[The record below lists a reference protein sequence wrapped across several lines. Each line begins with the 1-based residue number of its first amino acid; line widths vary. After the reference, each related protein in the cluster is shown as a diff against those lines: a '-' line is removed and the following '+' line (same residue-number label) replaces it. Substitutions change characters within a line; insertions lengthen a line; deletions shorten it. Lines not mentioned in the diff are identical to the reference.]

1 MPKHATGPASALDEQ
16 TLLANADAYSFRAR
30 MDKRTAEG
38 PIFVSARGSTVTD
51 IAGKEYLDF
60 NSGQMCSAL
69 GHNHPT
75 IVAAIKQAAD
85 TMIHAHSSH
94 YNVKEI
100 ELATRLGRIMPRPL
114 KKSLFGESGSDANE
128 MAMMIARKFTGGYE
142 IASPHISFHGL
153 SDATR
158 AVTFAGWHAGHGH
171 LPGGTQAIVAPYCYR
186 CPLAQTF
193 PKCELACLT
202 TSFELLDAQST
213 GRPAAVITEPLF
225 SAGGVI
231 EPPPGWLR
239 RLKELCAERGMLLIV
254 DEEQTG
260 LGKLGAMFGFERDGI
275 VPDIV
280 TIAKHFGGGVGIS
293 AVTTTA
299 EIEERVVASGYAA
312 THSHSNDPLICGAGI
327 ASLDV
332 VEQEDVPAKA
342 RAIGEQMHERL
353 EALRQRYEMI
363 GDIRGRGQLTGV
375 ELVRSRHDKEPATDE
390 GQRIGKLCFE
400 QGLIF
405 SLRRKGSVL
414 RFVPPATTTPDQIDR
429 AMDIL
434 GGALE
439 AVSISR
445 DRHAVA
451 QPD

>member
-1 MPKHATGPASALDEQ
+1 MLGDRIRMGAIPMTKRAGTEHAGSGTAHDEQ

-51 IAGKEYLDF
+51 IKGKEYLDF

-75 IVAAIKQAAD
+75 VVAAIKQAAD

-114 KKSLFGESGSDANE
+114 KKSLFGESGADANE

-158 AVTFAGWHAGHGH
+158 AVTFSGWHAGHGH
-171 LPGGTQAIVAPYCYR
+171 LPGGTYAIVAPYCYR
-186 CPLAQTF
+186 CPLAQSF
-193 PKCELACLT
+193 PKCKLACLK
-202 TSFELLDAQST
+202 TSFELLDAQTT

-231 EPPPGWLR
+231 EPPPGWLKALQEMCHQR
-239 RLKELCAERGMLLIV
+239 NMLLIV

-260 LGKLGAMFGFERDGI
+260 LGKLGQMFGFQAEGV

-280 TIAKHFGGGVGIS
+280 TVAKHFGGGVGIS

-299 EIEERVVASGYAA
+299 AIEDKVVREGYAA
-312 THSHSNDPLICGAGI
+312 THSHANDPLICAAGT
-327 ASLDV
+327 ASLDII
-332 VEQEDVPAKA
+332 EKENVPEKA
-342 RAIGEQMHERL
+342 RKIGAHMRLRL
-353 EALRQRYEMI
+353 EAFQQRYEMI
-363 GDIRGRGQLTGV
+363 GDVRGRGQLTGI
-375 ELVRSRHDKEPATDE
+375 ELVRDR
-390 GQRIGKLCFE
+390 
-400 QGLIF
+400 
-405 SLRRKGSVL
+405 SVL
-414 RFVPPATTTPDQIDR
+414 RFVPPSTTTDDQIDA
-429 AMDIL
+429 AMDL
-434 GGALE
+434 VGKALE
-439 AVSISR
+439 T
-445 DRHAVA
+445 VA
-451 QPD
+451 PKRNMTRGSALKQ